1 MDLLNHPD
9 INDLIEIAI
18 REDVGDGDHSS
29 MACIP
34 AEQQGHAYCIAKE
47 AGIIAGIDLAK
58 KIFHRIDPNII
69 YEAHL
74 KDGDE
79 IEVGTRVFDVK
90 GSDISILTAERLV
103 LNFMQRLS
111 GIASQSKKISMIL
124 KEYKTTI
131 LDTRKTTPGMRLLEK
146 WAVKTGGCSNH
157 RMGLYDMVMLKDNH
171 IDFAGGIEQAI
182 KKTNEYLQNKGL
194 KLDIE
199 IETRSLD
206 EVQQVLNCGGVKRIM
221 LDNFSPELLKQAIKL
236 IDGKY
241 ETEASGGITLNTIEK
256 YAESEVDFISV
267 GALTHSSKSID
278 LSMRAIQK

>member
-1 MDLLNHPD
+1 MELLNHPD

-29 MACIP
+29 LACIP
-34 AEQQGHAYCIAKE
+34 KEQQGHAYCIAKE
-47 AGIIAGIDLAK
+47 EGIIAGIDLAR
-58 KIFHRIDPNII
+58 KIFHRIDPSLV

-74 KDGDE
+74 KDGDP
-79 IEVGTRVFDVK
+79 IQVGTRVFDVK

-111 GIASQSKKISMIL
+111 GIASQSKKISLIL
-124 KEYKTTI
+124 KDYKTTI

-182 KKTNEYLQNKGL
+182 NKTKEYLQNKGL
-194 KLDIE
+194 NLDIE

-221 LDNFSPELLKQAIKL
+221 LDNFSPELLKEAIKL
-236 IDGKY
+236 INGKY
-241 ETEASGGITLNTIEK
+241 ETEASGGITLSTIEK
-256 YAESEVDFISV
+256 YAESGVDFISV

-278 LSMRAIQK
+278 LSMRVMQK